1 MAFLA
6 FHTSDGVSRY
16 FSVHD
21 ALNVV
26 KAVVA
31 AALVTSLVLFTFNRL
46 EGIPRSTPVLHA
58 LILAAGLLSARTLML
73 LWHNKGQATERVDHS
88 VEHIIMIGTTRLSSL
103 YMKFLQALDPY
114 HRRFIAVLDHQ
125 QNLIGR
131 AMCGV
136 PIFASAK
143 YLERVIEDFVV
154 HGIRIDRVM
163 IGGDENLL
171 PQEEL
176 NVVLRVCA
184 QREIPLDFVSSMV
197 GLDQFR
203 PPSKDFVPTSK
214 QTQRPSA
221 ALPVYFRVRPT
232 IDFVVA
238 LTSIIILLPL
248 IAVASLL
255 VLIDVGAPVLF
266 WQQRTGKDGRSFFLY
281 KFRTLR
287 IPFDRDGQPIGEDQ
301 RISWIGRLLRKTRI
315 DEFPQLF
322 NVLVGDMSLIGPRP
336 LLPRDQPASSGK
348 RLAVR
353 PGITGWAQVNGGNLV
368 TPEEKNALDT
378 WYVSHASP
386 WLDLRIALLTLRFA
400 FTGERRSEAALNM
413 CSPPLAAGHLPL
425 TDPLPAPIPRLAASS
440 GARNLRPD

>member
-1 MAFLA
+1 MRPKYPSSRGTIRFRFSSFDIFWAAMSPLLALYLRDAQALSWHRPQAAILYCGISLAVSLMAFLA

-21 ALNVV
+21 ALNIV
-26 KAVVA
+26 KAVVC
-31 AALVTSLVLFTFNRL
+31 AALITSVVLFTLNRL

-88 VEHIIMIGTTRLSSL
+88 AVEHIIMIGSTRLSSL
-103 YMKFLQALDPY
+103 YMKFLQALDPF

-125 QNLIGR
+125 QDLIGR

-203 PPSKDFVPTSK
+203 PPSNDFVPTSK
-214 QTQRPSA
+214 QTQRPSV

-232 IDFVVA
+232 VDFVVA

-287 IPFDRDGQPIGEDQ
+287 IPFDRNA
-301 RISWIGRLLRKTRI
+301 S
-315 DEFPQLF
+315 QLEKI
-322 NVLVGDMSLIGPRP
+322 NGSPGSDVCCARRASMNSPNCSMS
-336 LLPRDQPASSGK
+336 
-348 RLAVR
+348 RLA
-353 PGITGWAQVNGGNLV
+353 ICL
-368 TPEEKNALDT
+368 
-378 WYVSHASP
+378 
-386 WLDLRIALLTLRFA
+386 
-400 FTGERRSEAALNM
+400 
-413 CSPPLAAGHLPL
+413 
-425 TDPLPAPIPRLAASS
+425 
-440 GARNLRPD
+440 